1 MHVDE
6 EYAMIGLLSLFAE
19 QVSCPVEGFHRFLC
33 SPRQVCYCSG
43 TCTIHEQTLSP
54 SHLLEVEVELQVGT
68 CTCRDCPSSGSV
80 PEGKKVPTGRYV
92 VAKAQFSGSPNLH
105 LLLPLVECTEIV

>member
-19 QVSCPVEGFHRFLC
+19 QVSCPVEGLGSFVVLDRFAT
-33 SPRQVCYCSG
+33 VGSG

-54 SHLLEVEVELQVGT
+54 SH
-68 CTCRDCPSSGSV
+68 
-80 PEGKKVPTGRYV
+80 
-92 VAKAQFSGSPNLH
+92 
-105 LLLPLVECTEIV
+105 